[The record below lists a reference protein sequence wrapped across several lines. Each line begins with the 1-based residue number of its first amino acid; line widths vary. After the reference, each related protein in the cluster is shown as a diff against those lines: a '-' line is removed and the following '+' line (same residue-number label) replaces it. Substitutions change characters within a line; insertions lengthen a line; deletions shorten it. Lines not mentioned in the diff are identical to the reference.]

1 MKVYYMRNIVS
12 CKQKKAIFSVFN
24 NFKDTSPLGQMGIEQ
39 LYHTIRTGGRSGA
52 IRDGINALRSADGVA
67 ERKKIKAMLPVAT
80 VSGVFSHRTNDGL
93 IAHSGLLQ
101 VDIDYTGNEDRIDAI
116 GGAERMA
123 ALVAAKY
130 PPVAI
135 ACVSPSGNGVKA
147 VVSLD
152 FDSIADYMPLP
163 DMPTQHALLAATV
176 ASEFAERFG
185 LAVDTAGSRIAQAMI
200 IPYDHDAMFWSSPE
214 PATLSPAAYFE
225 FMDQLIASA
234 DAAAAAE
241 LAIKAAN
248 VATPIKGNSKEAYYT
263 RAIDNTLRRVI
274 DAPHGSRHVTATRCA
289 PILIG
294 LARGA
299 ELCGLTFDVYTPFI
313 AAYVAIGGKEKKA
326 IDIWRWAADRHP
338 EPHLPAD
345 RTGWVGKIVSVN
357 GVGAWRVIG
366 AWEKANGNVS
376 LDLENNVS
384 VPASKCK
391 EVGK

>member
-1 MKVYYMRNIVS
+1 MSNVIS
-12 CKQKKAIFSVFN
+12 CKEDKQKRPLLFSVFN
-24 NFKDTSPLGQMGIEQ
+24 SFKDTSPLGQMGIEQ

-52 IRDGINALRSADGVA
+52 IRDGINALRSAETVA
-67 ERKKIKAMLPVAT
+67 ERKKIKSTLPVVT
-80 VSGVFSHRTNDGL
+80 VSGVFGRRENDGL
-93 IAHSGLLQ
+93 IAHSNLLQ
-101 VDIDYTGNEDRIDAI
+101 VDIDYTGNEDRIDAG
-116 GGAERMA
+116 GGAERIA

-135 ACVSPSGNGVKA
+135 ACVSPSGNGIKA
-147 VVSLD
+147 VVALN

-176 ASEFAERFG
+176 AAEFAERFG

-214 PATLSPAAYFE
+214 PAALSSAAYFE
-225 FMDQLIASA
+225 FMEHLIASA

-248 VATPIKGNSKEAYYT
+248 VGTPIKGNLKEAYYT

-274 DAPHGSRHVTATRCA
+274 DAPHGERHVTATRCA
-289 PILIG
+289 PLLIG

-299 ELCGLTFDVYTPFI
+299 ELYGLSIDVYTPFI
-313 AAYVAIGGKEKKA
+313 SAYVAIGGSEKRA
-326 IDIWRWAADRHP
+326 IDIWKWAANRHP

-345 RTGWVGKIVSVN
+345 RTGWVGKIVTVN

-376 LDLENNVS
+376 LELENKVT
-384 VPASKCK
+384 VPAAKCK